1 MNLVKWEPFKEFEKM
16 FENEVFP
23 FYTPQTKLGWDLA
36 VDVYEEKGFVIA
48 EMNLPGIDP
57 KEIEITFQNGYLK
70 IAGKREEEKETKE
83 KNYYFKEI
91 KRGTF
96 ERKVELPMKVKV
108 EKAEATFKNGMLKIV
123 IPKVE
128 ETIPGKINI
137 KVQ

>member
-1 MNLVKWEPFKEFEKM
+1 
-16 FENEVFP
+16 
-23 FYTPQTKLGWDLA
+23 
-36 VDVYEEKGFVIA
+36 
-48 EMNLPGIDP
+48 MNLPGIDP

-70 IAGKREEEKETKE
+70 ITGKREEEKETKE

-128 ETIPGKINI
+128 ETMPGKVNI